1 MRSEF
6 SPEPQ
11 QARVVLGLRY
21 LLLTGVLIG
30 VVGIAGRFLAWPLLT
45 STVGPTAYVFAAHP
59 RTEPA
64 RFRNA
69 LIGHGVAI
77 ACGLGALAAFG
88 LVRYPSLSET
98 GTPSAAQVAAAVLGV
113 GLTVFFLELAGSHH
127 APSAATALLITTG
140 LAKPGAPL
148 IGLVLGLAIVIALG
162 PLIGRVPF
170 ARSAS
175 SEDQSRRLESP
186 HHTGTLLS

>member
-1 MRSEF
+1 MR
-6 SPEPQ
+6 EPRPI
-11 QARVVLGLRY
+11 RVGLGLRY
-21 LLLTGVLIG
+21 LMVTGALVAA
-30 VVGIAGRFLAWPLLT
+30 VGIAGRFLAWPLLT

-59 RTEPA
+59 RTESA

-88 LVRYPSLSET
+88 LVQYPSLSEA
-98 GTPSAAQVAAAVLGV
+98 GTPSAAQVGAAVFGV
-113 GLTVFFLELAGSHH
+113 GLTVFILELAGSHH

-140 LAKPGAPL
+140 LAKPGSPL

-170 ARSAS
+170 ARSALR
-175 SEDQSRRLESP
+175 EDQSRLLESP
-186 HHTGTLLS
+186 YPRGTHS

>member
-1 MRSEF
+1 M
-6 SPEPQ
+6 
-11 QARVVLGLRY
+11 RY
-21 LLLTGVLIG
+21 LLLTGALVG
-30 VVGIAGRFLAWPLLT
+30 AVGIAGRFLAWPLVT

-59 RTEPA
+59 RTESA
-64 RFRNA
+64 RFRHA

-77 ACGLGALAAFG
+77 ACGLGALAVFG
-88 LVRYPSLSET
+88 LVQYPSISKA

-148 IGLVLGLAIVIALG
+148 IGLVLGLAIVIALA

-170 ARSAS
+170 APSAI

-186 HHTGTLLS
+186 HPTGTLLS

>member
-1 MRSEF
+1 MG
-6 SPEPQ
+6 
-11 QARVVLGLRY
+11 GLRY
-21 LLLTGVLIG
+21 LLLTGVLVG
-30 VVGIAGRFLAWPLLT
+30 AVGIAGRFLAWPLLT

-59 RTEPA
+59 RTESA

-69 LIGHGVAI
+69 LVGHGVAI

-88 LVRYPSLSET
+88 LVRYPSITET
-98 GTPSAAQVAAAVLGV
+98 GSPSAVQVAAAVFGV
-113 GLTVFFLELAGSHH
+113 ALTVFFLELAGSHH

-140 LAKPGAPL
+140 LAKPGSPL

-162 PLIGRVPF
+162 PLIGQIPF

-175 SEDQSRRLESP
+175 SMVQPRRLESP
-186 HHTGTLLS
+186 HNNTGTLLS